1 MGILIVLIIIIF
13 IGSLISSKN
22 NINQTNISVNSNDSR
37 TYRLKHIM
45 GVADFDCLTDFIIR
59 VNNKD
64 IWLQNTNTILFENI
78 TCINYYTRFI
88 NADELNMKNVLLGG
102 VLAGGA
108 GAIVGSQGKKK
119 IVTHTHYFIEVLYN
133 QGDNNK
139 ILVLSDNPNNGNKN
153 IYNLFQFFKEI
164 IDNNSFNIV
173 LSKINYE
180 NSEMFKQTQDTI
192 AKTNTVLQ
200 IDNNILSQIE
210 KLAQLKDNNIL
221 TEEEFNI
228 KKQEL
233 LSRL

>member
-1 MGILIVLIIIIF
+1 ML
-13 IGSLISSKN
+13 
-22 NINQTNISVNSNDSR
+22 
-37 TYRLKHIM
+37 
-45 GVADFDCLTDFIIR
+45 
-59 VNNKD
+59 
-64 IWLQNTNTILFENI
+64 
-78 TCINYYTRFI
+78 YT
-88 NADELNMKNVLLGG
+88 
-102 VLAGGA
+102 
-108 GAIVGSQGKKK
+108 
-119 IVTHTHYFIEVLYN
+119 

-180 NSEMFKQTQDTI
+180 DSEMFKQTQDTI
-192 AKTNTVLQ
+192 TNTNTASQ

>member
-1 MGILIVLIIIIF
+1 M
-13 IGSLISSKN
+13 
-22 NINQTNISVNSNDSR
+22 
-37 TYRLKHIM
+37 
-45 GVADFDCLTDFIIR
+45 
-59 VNNKD
+59 
-64 IWLQNTNTILFENI
+64 
-78 TCINYYTRFI
+78 
-88 NADELNMKNVLLGG
+88 
-102 VLAGGA
+102 
-108 GAIVGSQGKKK
+108 
-119 IVTHTHYFIEVLYN
+119 
-133 QGDNNK
+133 
-139 ILVLSDNPNNGNKN
+139 
-153 IYNLFQFFKEI
+153 FQFFKEI